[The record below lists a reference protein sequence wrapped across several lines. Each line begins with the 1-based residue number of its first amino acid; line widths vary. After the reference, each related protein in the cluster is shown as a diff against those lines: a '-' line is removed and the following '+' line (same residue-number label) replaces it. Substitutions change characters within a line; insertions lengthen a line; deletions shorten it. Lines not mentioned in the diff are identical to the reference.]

1 MSNDLL
7 TFASS
12 IELLKYVEP
21 ATVEAVVAACEERT
35 LQRGQVLFSEGDPGD
50 FVFVVRTGAMDAFT
64 RADGDLRLYMRTLGP
79 GELGGLTSITLNQPR
94 SATLIAARPTRL
106 ITIAKQDMQDLLNRH
121 PDLSKSLIASLSA
134 KVRGK
139 TRRIA
144 SLMAPQDATRFR
156 VAVYDAKPY
165 EQRALEAHLG
175 EDVRCT
181 WLAPRL
187 DVHTAELAF
196 GHTAVCA
203 FVNDD
208 LSRPTLERLSSLG
221 VGLVAL
227 RCAGFNN
234 VDVEAAKELGL
245 VISRVP
251 AYSPHAVAEHAVAL
265 LLTLNRKTHRAY
277 NRVKEGN
284 FSLVG
289 LVGSDLYGQTAGVV
303 GFGKIGQCAARIFR
317 GFGMRVLA
325 YDPKL
330 PPDVDAEPCDL
341 NTLLTSS
348 DVVSLHCPLMP
359 ETHHLINAE
368 RLAQMKTGA
377 VLINTSRGGLIDTRA
392 LIDALKSGKLH
403 GAGLD
408 VYEEESD
415 YFFEDRSSGIIS
427 DDQLARLMTFNN
439 VLVTS
444 HQGFLTHQAL
454 DNIATT
460 TLESIR
466 CFAAGKELA
475 AQVLVT

>member
-1 MSNDLL
+1 MSDELF

-12 IELLKYVEP
+12 VELLKYVAP
-21 ATVEAVVAACEERT
+21 STVRAVVATCEERT
-35 LQRGQVLFSEGDPGD
+35 LARGQVLFSEGDPGD
-50 FVFVVRTGAMDAFT
+50 FVFVVRTGALDAFT
-64 RADGDLRLYMRTLGP
+64 HSDHESRLYLRTLGP
-79 GELGGLTSITLNQPR
+79 GELGGLTSITLGQLR
-94 SATLIAARPTRL
+94 SATLIANMPTQ
-106 ITIAKQDMQDLLNRH
+106 IVTIAKAAMLDLLDSH
-121 PDLSKSLIASLSA
+121 PDLSKSLIASLCA

-144 SLMAPQDATRFR
+144 NLSEPRDATRFR
-156 VAVYDAKPY
+156 VAVYDAKAY
-165 EQRALEAHLG
+165 EREAFEAHLG
-175 EDVRCT
+175 EDVRFT
-181 WLAPRL
+181 WLAPKL
-187 DVHTAELAF
+187 DAHTAELAA

-208 LSRPTLERLSSLG
+208 LSRPTLQRLSSLG

-234 VDVEAAKELGL
+234 VDVRAAKELG
-245 VISRVP
+245 VVVSRVP

-289 LVGSDLYGQTAGVV
+289 LVGNDLCGQTAGLL
-303 GFGKIGQCAARIFR
+303 GLGKIGQCTAKILA

-325 YDPKL
+325 YDPK
-330 PPDVDAEPCDL
+330 PPSDVDAELCDL
-341 NTLLTSS
+341 STLLTSS

-359 ETHHLINAE
+359 GTHHLINAE
-368 RLAQMKTGA
+368 RLGQMKTGA

-392 LIDALKSGKLH
+392 LIDALKSGKL
-403 GAGLD
+403 GAAGLD
-408 VYEEESD
+408 VYEEETD

-439 VLVTS
+439 VLITS

-454 DNIATT
+454 DNIAAT

-466 CFAAGKELA
+466 RFADGRQLA
-475 AQVLVT
+475 DQVLVT